1 MITTTKETMKKKS
14 VASKLKIADVFS
26 AIAARTILVEFE
38 MTMKLTSEGNNP
50 RNITTKDENI
60 KDTLESRMSN
70 AIFENIK
77 DTLEN
82 RISNDTVCVKVYN
95 KNGNLE
101 LMSVEYTDIKSA
113 YLDHS
118 DMWFEDVISRDSREG
133 FCYHTDDY
141 YVVVLG
147 KDCIKYVLDKA

>member
-1 MITTTKETMKKKS
+1 MISTTKETMKKKS
-14 VASKLKIADVFS
+14 VASKLNIADVFS

-38 MTMKLTSEGNNP
+38 RTMKLTSEGNNP

-60 KDTLESRMSN
+60 KNTLESRMSN

-101 LMSVEYTDIKSA
+101 LMSVEYADIKSA

-118 DMWFEDVISRDSREG
+118 DMWFEDVISCDNREG
-133 FCYHTDDY
+133 FCYNTEDY

-147 KDCIKYVLDKA
+147 KDCIKYALDKA